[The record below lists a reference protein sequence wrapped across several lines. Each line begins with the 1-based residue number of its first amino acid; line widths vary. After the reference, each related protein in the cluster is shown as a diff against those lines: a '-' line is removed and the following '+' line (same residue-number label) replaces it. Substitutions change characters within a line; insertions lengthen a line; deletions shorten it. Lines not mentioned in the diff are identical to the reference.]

1 MAPAGLAVFI
11 QEIGSVSAAELV
23 DRTDSNAM
31 TVGMM
36 LGAGVMIATQLI
48 LVAIAIVWYVRSQ
61 RQYDRRD

>member
-1 MAPAGLAVFI
+1 MIV
-11 QEIGSVSAAELV
+11 QEIGSVSAAGLV
-23 DRTDSNAM
+23 DRTDSSAM

-61 RQYDRRD
+61 RQYDRQN

>member
-1 MAPAGLAVFI
+1 VI
-11 QEIGSVSAAELV
+11 VQEIGPVSAAELV
-23 DRTDSNAM
+23 DRTETSAM

-61 RQYDRRD
+61 RQRDRQD